1 MDINCDIILG
11 KILFIC
17 GLQFKTWRVRGGKAV
32 QLSRGQWDHEID
44 LFYFDSKF
52 GGGDQKIEESR
63 EMAKCKLSLV
73 KCYQFG

>member
-11 KILFIC
+11 KIIFIC
-17 GLQFKTWRVRGGKAV
+17 DLQFKTWRVRGGKAV

-52 GGGDQKIEESR
+52 GGGK
-63 EMAKCKLSLV
+63 SL
-73 KCYQFG
+73 KK